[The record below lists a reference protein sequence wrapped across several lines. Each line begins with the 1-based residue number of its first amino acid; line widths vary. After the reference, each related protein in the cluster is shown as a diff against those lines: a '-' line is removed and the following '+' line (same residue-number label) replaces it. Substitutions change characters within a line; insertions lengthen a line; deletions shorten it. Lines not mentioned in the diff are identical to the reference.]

1 MKIVSKFHDYYDSLL
16 NLYVDEKNPVW
27 IRNEIVKETRLPF
40 DEMIGSFFSA
50 SNRFSDIYPIC
61 TSSGVIVFCGT
72 TYPYFIVEMDTGE
85 PLPTPTLKNKTK
97 TIAVFDKQEIIDLEC
112 EFLLK
117 QSDWYVKRVFSKSK
131 VTESINTYYAEIQ
144 KHDWDKLH
152 KEHSSPVLL
161 VKNKKYDVNLKTKS
175 NHVVVVNPKLS
186 DFNFAK
192 IIDPYSAIQQI
203 DMYLNNQLA
212 SDKMTPIE
220 VSDKV
225 MQYAKGF
232 DHKYS
237 FKKEPTKKK

>member
-27 IRNEIVKETRLPF
+27 IRNEIVEETKIPF
-40 DEMIGSFFSA
+40 DGMIGSFF
-50 SNRFSDIYPIC
+50 NKNFNDIYPVC

-72 TYPYFIVEMDTGE
+72 AYPYFIVEVDTGE
-85 PLPTPTLKNKTK
+85 PLPTTTWRNITKN
-97 TIAVFDKQEIIDLEC
+97 IIVFDKQELIDLEC

-131 VTESINTYYAEIQ
+131 VTKSVDAYYADVQ
-144 KHDWDKLH
+144 GYDWDKSH
-152 KEHSSPVLL
+152 KEYNSPVLL
-161 VKNKKYDVNLKTKS
+161 FKNKRYDVNLKNKS
-175 NHVVVVNPKLS
+175 NSVLVVNPKLS

-192 IIDPYSAIQQI
+192 IIDPYSAIQKI

-225 MQYAKGF
+225 MQHSKGF